1 MDLKATSQLHSTN
14 TTIQRGCNTT
24 AVFARHSIVAHG
36 RSFSAS
42 PLLCLVIIIGWGYC
56 LVRRQWSRVEK
67 ADRKLT
73 LERLGVKVVAD
84 GRMTGWLVDNLLVL
98 FCDPADMHL
107 PC

>member
-1 MDLKATSQLHSTN
+1 M
-14 TTIQRGCNTT
+14 TIQRGCNTT

-42 PLLCLVIIIGWGYC
+42 PLLCLVIIIGILSG
-56 LVRRQWSRVEK
+56 QETEWSRVEK
-67 ADRKLT
+67 AGRKLT